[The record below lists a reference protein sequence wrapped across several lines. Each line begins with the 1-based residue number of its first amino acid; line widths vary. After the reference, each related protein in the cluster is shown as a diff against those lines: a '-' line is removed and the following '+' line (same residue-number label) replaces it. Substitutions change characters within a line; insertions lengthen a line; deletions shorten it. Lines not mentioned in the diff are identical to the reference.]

1 MVWLPRGFQSRNFL
15 WIAKQEFSFWT
26 VGKEE
31 DGFLFFMRRS
41 REHGTVAAGMEA
53 KNDFGAW
60 AMFEANAL
68 LADGNPS
75 IGANLQSGAE
85 GWAVRATVVGSTG

>member
-1 MVWLPRGFQSRNFL
+1 
-15 WIAKQEFSFWT
+15 
-26 VGKEE
+26 
-31 DGFLFFMRRS
+31 MRRS

-60 AMFEANAL
+60 ATFEANAL

-85 GWAVRATVVGSTG
+85 APNIRPPWAGRGWTDDRTFFLFGQVPSALRGLLEFAVSFVSVPVEA